1 MKILKRLIFICL
13 VIIIIFFLIDCSL
26 QKVAEGRDG
35 YTRSNIWA
43 YYLYTD
49 KDIRSAP
56 RAAESYYFIFTAQDG
71 SQPRES
77 SIVYRDDVCLSDVK
91 NHLTTLGYRVSDHDG
106 LSEKWIKK
114 DEVIPYFYISIDKYT
129 HTVTLSKVSL
139 R

>member
-13 VIIIIFFLIDCSL
+13 VIIIIFFLIDCSM

-43 YYLYTD
+43 YYLYT
-49 KDIRSAP
+49 
-56 RAAESYYFIFTAQDG
+56 
-71 SQPRES
+71 ES

>member
-1 MKILKRLIFICL
+1 MKILKRLILFVWSL
-13 VIIIIFFLIDCSL
+13 LLFFFLSIAVCKRWQRGETGIQGQISGHIICIQTKIL
-26 QKVAEGRDG
+26 GLPQGQL
-35 YTRSNIWA
+35 NLI
-43 YYLYTD
+43 
-49 KDIRSAP
+49 I
-56 RAAESYYFIFTAQDG
+56 FIFTAQDG